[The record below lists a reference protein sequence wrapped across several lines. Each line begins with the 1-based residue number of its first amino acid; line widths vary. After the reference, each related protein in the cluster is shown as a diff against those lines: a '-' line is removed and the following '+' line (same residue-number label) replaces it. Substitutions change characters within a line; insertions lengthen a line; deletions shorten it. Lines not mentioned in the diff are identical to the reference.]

1 MGIEAYNVEL
11 YYKIPFIGFDSTDRD
26 IVFLF
31 EDLSANVF
39 ITAAILLMS
48 LNVSEILHVANGL
61 RWMTALDDYDYVCQ
75 LSIPGTH
82 DTGTGNGFE
91 GIGAIGGI
99 VAGKTQDK
107 NFSEQLKLGVRA
119 FDLRPGVDGSTLPIF
134 HGPLK
139 TKLTMNKVFV
149 ECISFLSA
157 NPGEFLIFI
166 IRHETEGD
174 SNNSNW
180 AGNMIDHCNKYGD
193 IIVPFS
199 PKLRVGEV
207 RGKIIV
213 LTRSAFSDSKVATIS
228 GWGDNA
234 TFRTGSI
241 KSSNGNA
248 TLWLQDHYEISD
260 EQVKA
265 DAVVSLLDKCA
276 TLCRDESSFGT
287 WVINH
292 ASGYKGSATN
302 SNNSTNAKKTAEA
315 IITRLLAQGRTP
327 GPTGIVLMDYAGT
340 DAVYN
345 GTSLV
350 DAIIDNNSRYH
361 KGILRLPV
369 PEVRWET
376 YAGNSGENVV
386 LKVSVAEGIPDNVDV
401 QHIAY
406 DNHLRSLGDEVS
418 TRKYGVFSKGFTW
431 NFSGDPATVSP
442 IYRARLS
449 GDSYIDSEEVIS
461 VFDGD
466 KVTLE
471 PDIFVEDSPLSDGQT
486 ISVGQTIRFR
496 KESGFEASGPFEA
509 RKVVTWNASIPDVA
523 KSSFIADGEYETFE
537 IPASLAGESI
547 SLQIAPALESGMNQF
562 FTSSPRIYKLNVAK
576 DTPTGIEDIAVDCNA
591 HEEVYTID
599 GLRVT
604 GKNLKKGV
612 YIVVRNGKTSKL
624 FTSNK

>member
-1 MGIEAYNVEL
+1 MV
-11 YYKIPFIGFDSTDRD
+11 
-26 IVFLF
+26 
-31 EDLSANVF
+31 
-39 ITAAILLMS
+39 LMS
-48 LNVSEILHVANGL
+48 LNVTGILQAADGL

-91 GIGAIGGI
+91 GIGAIGGL

-139 TKLTMNKVFV
+139 TKLTMNKAFV

-157 NPGEFLIFI
+157 NPGEFVIFI

-213 LTRSAFSDSKVATIS
+213 LTRTAFSDSKVATIS

-265 DAVVSLLDKCA
+265 DAVVSLLDKSA
-276 TLCRDESSFGT
+276 ALCRDESNFGT

-302 SNNSTNAKKTAEA
+302 SNNSSNAKKTAQA
-315 IITRLLAQGRTP
+315 IITRLLAKGRAP
-327 GPTGIVLMDYAGT
+327 GPTGIILMDYAGT
-340 DAVYN
+340 DAAYN

-376 YAGNSGENVV
+376 FTGTSKDNVL
-386 LKVSVAEGIPDNVDV
+386 LKVTVADGIPDDVDV

-406 DNHLRSLGDEVS
+406 DAHLRSRGDEVS
-418 TRKYGVFSKGFTW
+418 SRKYGVFSKGFTW
-431 NFSGDPATVSP
+431 NFSGDPGTVSP
-442 IYRARLS
+442 IYRVRLS
-449 GDSYIDSEEVIS
+449 GDSYITSGEVIS
-461 VFDGD
+461 VFNRG
-466 KVTLE
+466 KVTLD
-471 PDIFVEDSPLSDGQT
+471 PDIFVDDTPVSDGQT
-486 ISVGQTIRFR
+486 VSAGQTIRCR
-496 KESGFEASGPFEA
+496 KECGFEASGPFEA
-509 RKVVTWNASIPDVA
+509 RKVATWNASVADVA
-523 KSSFIADGEYETFE
+523 KSSFTSDGEYETFL
-537 IPASLAGESI
+537 IPASLAGKSI
-547 SLQIAPALESGMNQF
+547 SLQVTPTLESGMNQF
-562 FTSSPRIYKLNVAK
+562 FTSTPLIYKLNVMT
-576 DTPTGIEDIAVDCNA
+576 DTPTGIEDIAEGCKA
-591 HEEVYTID
+591 YEEIYTID
-599 GLRVT
+599 GIRVT
-604 GKNLKKGV
+604 GKNLKKGI
-612 YIVVRNGKTSKL
+612 YIVVRNGTAMKRTV
-624 FTSNK
+624 N

>member
-1 MGIEAYNVEL
+1 MV
-11 YYKIPFIGFDSTDRD
+11 
-26 IVFLF
+26 
-31 EDLSANVF
+31 
-39 ITAAILLMS
+39 LMS
-48 LNVSEILHVANGL
+48 LNVTGSLQAADGL

-139 TKLTMNKVFV
+139 TKLTMNKAFV

-157 NPGEFLIFI
+157 NPGEFVIFI

-213 LTRSAFSDSKVATIS
+213 LTRSAFSHEKVATIS
-228 GWGDNA
+228 SWGDNA
-234 TFRTGSI
+234 TFRKGSI

-265 DAVVSLLDKCA
+265 DAVVSLLDKSA
-276 TLCRDESSFGT
+276 ALCRDESNFGT

-302 SNNSTNAKKTAEA
+302 SNNSSNAKKTAQA
-315 IITRLLAQGRTP
+315 IITRLLAKGRTP
-327 GPTGIVLMDYAGT
+327 GPTGIILMDYAGT
-340 DAVYN
+340 DAAYN

-369 PEVRWET
+369 PEVRWEPV
-376 YAGNSGENVV
+376 SGTSKDNVL
-386 LKVSVAEGIPDNVDV
+386 LKVTVAEGIPDDVDV

-406 DNHLRSLGDEVS
+406 DANLRSRGDEVS
-418 TRKYGVFSKGFTW
+418 SRKYGVFSKGFTW
-431 NFSGDPATVSP
+431 NFSGDPGAISP
-442 IYRARLS
+442 IYRVRLS
-449 GDSYIDSEEVIS
+449 GDSYITSGEVIS
-461 VFDGD
+461 VFNRG
-466 KVTLE
+466 KVTLA
-471 PDIFVEDSPLSDGQT
+471 PDIFVDDTPVSDGQT
-486 ISVGQTIRFR
+486 VSAGQTIRCR
-496 KESGFEASGPFEA
+496 KECGFEASGPFEA
-509 RKVVTWNASIPDVA
+509 RKVATWNASVADVA
-523 KSSFIADGEYETFE
+523 KSSFTSDGEYETFL
-537 IPASLAGESI
+537 IPASLAGKSI
-547 SLQIAPALESGMNQF
+547 SLQVTPILESGMNQF
-562 FTSSPRIYKLNVAK
+562 FTSTPRIYKLNVMT
-576 DTPTGIEDIAVDCNA
+576 DTPTSIEDIAEGCKA
-591 HEEVYTID
+591 YEEIYTID
-599 GLRVT
+599 GIRVT
-604 GKNLKKGV
+604 GKNLKKGI
-612 YIVVRNGKTSKL
+612 YIVVRNGTAMKRTV
-624 FTSNK
+624 N

>member
-1 MGIEAYNVEL
+1 MV
-11 YYKIPFIGFDSTDRD
+11 
-26 IVFLF
+26 
-31 EDLSANVF
+31 
-39 ITAAILLMS
+39 LMS
-48 LNVSEILHVANGL
+48 LNVTGILQAADGL

-91 GIGAIGGI
+91 GIGAIGGL

-139 TKLTMNKVFV
+139 TKLTMNKAFV

-157 NPGEFLIFI
+157 NPGEFVIFI

-213 LTRSAFSDSKVATIS
+213 LTRTAFSDSKVATIS

-265 DAVVSLLDKCA
+265 DAVVSLLDKSA
-276 TLCRDESSFGT
+276 ALCRDESNFGT

-302 SNNSTNAKKTAEA
+302 SNNSSNAKKTAQA
-315 IITRLLAQGRTP
+315 IITRLLAKGRTP
-327 GPTGIVLMDYAGT
+327 GPTGIILMDYAGT
-340 DAVYN
+340 DAAYN

-376 YAGNSGENVV
+376 FTGTSKDNVL
-386 LKVSVAEGIPDNVDV
+386 LKVTVADGIPDDVDV

-406 DNHLRSLGDEVS
+406 DAHLRSRGDEVS
-418 TRKYGVFSKGFTW
+418 SRKYGVFSKGFTW
-431 NFSGDPATVSP
+431 NFSGDPGAISP
-442 IYRARLS
+442 IYRVRLS
-449 GDSYIDSEEVIS
+449 GDGYIDSGEEIS
-461 VFDGD
+461 VFNRG
-466 KVTLE
+466 KVTLD
-471 PDIFVEDSPLSDGQT
+471 PDIFVDDTPLTDGQT
-486 ISVGQTIRFR
+486 VKTGQTIRCR
-496 KESGFEASGPFEA
+496 KECGFEASGPFEA
-509 RKVVTWNASIPDVA
+509 RKVATWNASVADVA
-523 KSSFIADGEYETFE
+523 KSSFTSDGEYETFL
-537 IPASLAGESI
+537 IPESLAGKSI
-547 SLQIAPALESGMNQF
+547 SLQVTPTLESGMNQF
-562 FTSSPRIYKLNVAK
+562 FTSTPRIYKLNVMT
-576 DTPTGIEDIAVDCNA
+576 DTPTGIEDIAEGCKA
-591 HEEVYTID
+591 YEEIYTID
-599 GLRVT
+599 GIRVT
-604 GKNLKKGV
+604 GKNLKKGI
-612 YIVVRNGKTSKL
+612 YIVVRNGTAMKRTV
-624 FTSNK
+624 N

>member
-1 MGIEAYNVEL
+1 MV
-11 YYKIPFIGFDSTDRD
+11 
-26 IVFLF
+26 
-31 EDLSANVF
+31 
-39 ITAAILLMS
+39 LMS
-48 LNVSEILHVANGL
+48 LNVTGILQAANGL

-82 DTGTGNGFE
+82 DSGTGNGFE
-91 GIGAIGGI
+91 GIGAIGGL

-139 TKLTMNKVFV
+139 TKLTMSKAFV

-157 NPGEFLIFI
+157 NPGEFVIFI

-213 LTRSAFSDSKVATIS
+213 LTRTAFSDSKVATIS

-234 TFRTGSI
+234 TFRKGSI

-265 DAVVSLLDKCA
+265 DAVVSLLDKSA
-276 TLCRDESSFGT
+276 ALCRDESNFGT

-302 SNNSTNAKKTAEA
+302 SNNSSNAKKTAQA
-315 IITRLLAQGRTP
+315 IITRLLAKGRTP
-327 GPTGIVLMDYAGT
+327 GPTGIILMDYAGT
-340 DAVYN
+340 DAAYN

-376 YAGNSGENVV
+376 FTGTSKDNVL
-386 LKVSVAEGIPDNVDV
+386 LKVTVAEGIPDDVDV

-406 DNHLRSLGDEVS
+406 DANLRSRGDEVS
-418 TRKYGVFSKGFTW
+418 SRKYGVFSKGFTW
-431 NFSGDPATVSP
+431 NFSGDPGAISP
-442 IYRARLS
+442 IYRVRLS
-449 GDSYIDSEEVIS
+449 GDSYITSGEVIS
-461 VFDGD
+461 VFNRG
-466 KVTLE
+466 KVTLD
-471 PDIFVEDSPLSDGQT
+471 PDIFVDDTPLTDGQT
-486 ISVGQTIRFR
+486 VKTGQTIRCR
-496 KESGFEASGPFEA
+496 KECGFEASGPFEA
-509 RKVVTWNASIPDVA
+509 RKVATWNASVADVA
-523 KSSFIADGEYETFE
+523 KSSFTSDGEYETFL
-537 IPASLAGESI
+537 IPASLAGKSI
-547 SLQIAPALESGMNQF
+547 TLQVTPTLESGMNQF
-562 FTSSPRIYKLNVAK
+562 FTSTPRTFALNVAS
-576 DTPTGIEDIAVDCNA
+576 DTPTGIEDIAEGCNA
-591 HEEVYTID
+591 YEEIYTID
-599 GLRVT
+599 GIRVT
-604 GKNLKKGV
+604 GKNLKKGI
-612 YIVVRNGKTSKL
+612 YIVVRNGTAMKRTV
-624 FTSNK
+624 N

>member
-1 MGIEAYNVEL
+1 
-11 YYKIPFIGFDSTDRD
+11 
-26 IVFLF
+26 
-31 EDLSANVF
+31 
-39 ITAAILLMS
+39 MS
-48 LNVSEILHVANGL
+48 LNVSEILHAANGL

-139 TKLTMNKVFV
+139 TKLTMNMVFV

-193 IIVPFS
+193 IIVPFY

-228 GWGDNA
+228 GWGDNS

-265 DAVVSLLDKCA
+265 DAVVS
-276 TLCRDESSFGT
+276 
-287 WVINH
+287 
-292 ASGYKGSATN
+292 
-302 SNNSTNAKKTAEA
+302 
-315 IITRLLAQGRTP
+315 
-327 GPTGIVLMDYAGT
+327 M
-340 DAVYN
+340 
-345 GTSLV
+345 
-350 DAIIDNNSRYH
+350 
-361 KGILRLPV
+361 
-369 PEVRWET
+369 
-376 YAGNSGENVV
+376 
-386 LKVSVAEGIPDNVDV
+386 
-401 QHIAY
+401 
-406 DNHLRSLGDEVS
+406 
-418 TRKYGVFSKGFTW
+418 
-431 NFSGDPATVSP
+431 
-442 IYRARLS
+442 
-449 GDSYIDSEEVIS
+449 
-461 VFDGD
+461 
-466 KVTLE
+466 
-471 PDIFVEDSPLSDGQT
+471 
-486 ISVGQTIRFR
+486 
-496 KESGFEASGPFEA
+496 
-509 RKVVTWNASIPDVA
+509 PDVA
-523 KSSFIADGEYETFE
+523 N
-537 IPASLAGESI
+537 SLTGNVKRSKYWLLWLA
-547 SLQIAPALESGMNQF
+547 NQ
-562 FTSSPRIYKLNVAK
+562 SACRLLPHWN
-576 DTPTGIEDIAVDCNA
+576 PG
-591 HEEVYTID
+591 
-599 GLRVT
+599 
-604 GKNLKKGV
+604 
-612 YIVVRNGKTSKL
+612 
-624 FTSNK
+624 

>member
-1 MGIEAYNVEL
+1 MV
-11 YYKIPFIGFDSTDRD
+11 
-26 IVFLF
+26 
-31 EDLSANVF
+31 
-39 ITAAILLMS
+39 LMS
-48 LNVSEILHVANGL
+48 LNVTGILQAADGL

-91 GIGAIGGI
+91 GIGAIGGL

-139 TKLTMNKVFV
+139 TKLTMNKAFV

-157 NPGEFLIFI
+157 NPGEFVIFI

-213 LTRSAFSDSKVATIS
+213 LTRTAFSDSKVATIS

-265 DAVVSLLDKCA
+265 DAVVSLLDKSA
-276 TLCRDESSFGT
+276 ALCRDESNFGT

-302 SNNSTNAKKTAEA
+302 SNNSSNAKKTAQA
-315 IITRLLAQGRTP
+315 IITRLLAKGRTP
-327 GPTGIVLMDYAGT
+327 GPTGIILMDYAGT
-340 DAVYN
+340 DAAYN

-376 YAGNSGENVV
+376 FTGTSKDNVL
-386 LKVSVAEGIPDNVDV
+386 LKVTVADGIPDDVDV

-406 DNHLRSLGDEVS
+406 DAHLRSRGDEVS
-418 TRKYGVFSKGFTW
+418 SRKYGVFSKGFTW
-431 NFSGDPATVSP
+431 NFSGDPGTVSP
-442 IYRARLS
+442 IYRVRLS
-449 GDSYIDSEEVIS
+449 GDSYITSGEVIS
-461 VFDGD
+461 VFNRG
-466 KVTLE
+466 KVTLD
-471 PDIFVEDSPLSDGQT
+471 PDIFVDDTPVSDGQT
-486 ISVGQTIRFR
+486 VSAGQTIRCR
-496 KESGFEASGPFEA
+496 KECGFEASGPFEA
-509 RKVVTWNASIPDVA
+509 RKVATWNASVADVA
-523 KSSFIADGEYETFE
+523 KSSFTSDGEYETFL
-537 IPASLAGESI
+537 IPASLAGKSI
-547 SLQIAPALESGMNQF
+547 SLQVTPTLESGMNQF
-562 FTSSPRIYKLNVAK
+562 FTSTPRIYKLNVMT
-576 DTPTGIEDIAVDCNA
+576 DTPTGIEDIAEGCKA
-591 HEEVYTID
+591 YEEIYTID
-599 GLRVT
+599 GIRVT
-604 GKNLKKGV
+604 GKNLKKGI
-612 YIVVRNGKTSKL
+612 YIVVRNGTAMKRTV
-624 FTSNK
+624 N

>member
-1 MGIEAYNVEL
+1 MV
-11 YYKIPFIGFDSTDRD
+11 
-26 IVFLF
+26 
-31 EDLSANVF
+31 
-39 ITAAILLMS
+39 LMS
-48 LNVSEILHVANGL
+48 LNVTGILQAADGL

-91 GIGAIGGI
+91 GIGAIGGL

-139 TKLTMNKVFV
+139 TKLTMNKAFV

-157 NPGEFLIFI
+157 NPGEFVIFI

-213 LTRSAFSDSKVATIS
+213 LTRTAFSDSKVATIS

-265 DAVVSLLDKCA
+265 DAVVSLLDKSA
-276 TLCRDESSFGT
+276 ALCRDESNFGT

-302 SNNSTNAKKTAEA
+302 SNNSSNAKKTAQA
-315 IITRLLAQGRTP
+315 IITRLLAKGRTP
-327 GPTGIVLMDYAGT
+327 GPTGIILMDYAGT
-340 DAVYN
+340 DAAYN

-350 DAIIDNNSRYH
+350 DAIIDNNLRYH

-376 YAGNSGENVV
+376 FTGTSKDNVL
-386 LKVSVAEGIPDNVDV
+386 LKVTVADGIPDDVDV

-406 DNHLRSLGDEVS
+406 DAHLRSRGDEVS
-418 TRKYGVFSKGFTW
+418 SRKYGVFSKGFTW
-431 NFSGDPATVSP
+431 NFSGDPGTVSP
-442 IYRARLS
+442 IYRVRLS
-449 GDSYIDSEEVIS
+449 GDSYITSGEVIS
-461 VFDGD
+461 VFNRG
-466 KVTLE
+466 KVTLD
-471 PDIFVEDSPLSDGQT
+471 PDIFVDDTPVSDGQT
-486 ISVGQTIRFR
+486 VSAGQTIRCR
-496 KESGFEASGPFEA
+496 KECGFEASGPFEA
-509 RKVVTWNASIPDVA
+509 RKVATWNASVADVA
-523 KSSFIADGEYETFE
+523 KSSFTSDGEYETFL
-537 IPASLAGESI
+537 IPASLAGKSI
-547 SLQIAPALESGMNQF
+547 SLQVTPTLESGMNQF
-562 FTSSPRIYKLNVAK
+562 FTSAPRIYKLNVMT
-576 DTPTGIEDIAVDCNA
+576 DTPTGIEDIAEGCKA
-591 HEEVYTID
+591 YEEIYTID
-599 GLRVT
+599 GIRVT
-604 GKNLKKGV
+604 GKNLKKGI
-612 YIVVRNGKTSKL
+612 YIVVRNGTAMKRTV
-624 FTSNK
+624 N

>member
-1 MGIEAYNVEL
+1 MK
-11 YYKIPFIGFDSTDRD
+11 KI
-26 IVFLF
+26 
-31 EDLSANVF
+31 F
-39 ITAAILLMS
+39 ITAAIVLMS
-48 LNVSEILHVANGL
+48 LNVTGILQAADGL

-139 TKLTMNKVFV
+139 TKLTMNKAFV

-157 NPGEFLIFI
+157 NPGEFVIFI

-213 LTRSAFSDSKVATIS
+213 LTRTAFSDSKVATIS

-234 TFRTGSI
+234 TFRKGSI

-265 DAVVSLLDKCA
+265 DAVVSLLDKSA
-276 TLCRDESSFGT
+276 ALCRDESNFGT

-302 SNNSTNAKKTAEA
+302 SNNSSNAKKTAQA
-315 IITRLLAQGRTP
+315 IITRLLAKGRTP
-327 GPTGIVLMDYAGT
+327 GPTGIILMDYAGT
-340 DAVYN
+340 DAAYN

-369 PEVRWET
+369 PEVRWEPV
-376 YAGNSGENVV
+376 SGTSKDNVL
-386 LKVSVAEGIPDNVDV
+386 LKVTVAEGIPDDVDV

-406 DNHLRSLGDEVS
+406 DANLRSRGDEVS
-418 TRKYGVFSKGFTW
+418 SRKYGVFSKGFTW
-431 NFSGDPATVSP
+431 NFSGDPGAISP
-442 IYRARLS
+442 IYRVRLS
-449 GDSYIDSEEVIS
+449 GDSYITSGEVIS
-461 VFDGD
+461 VFNRG
-466 KVTLE
+466 KVTLA
-471 PDIFVEDSPLSDGQT
+471 PDIFVDDTPVSDGQT
-486 ISVGQTIRFR
+486 VSAGQTIRCR
-496 KESGFEASGPFEA
+496 KECGFEASGPFEA
-509 RKVVTWNASIPDVA
+509 RKVATWNASVADVA
-523 KSSFIADGEYETFE
+523 KSSFTSDGEYETFL
-537 IPASLAGESI
+537 IPASLAGKSI
-547 SLQIAPALESGMNQF
+547 SLQVTPILESGMNQF
-562 FTSSPRIYKLNVAK
+562 FTSTPRIYKLNVMT
-576 DTPTGIEDIAVDCNA
+576 DTPTSIEDIAEGCKA
-591 HEEVYTID
+591 YEEIYTID
-599 GLRVT
+599 GIRVT
-604 GKNLKKGV
+604 GKNLKKGI
-612 YIVVRNGKTSKL
+612 YIVVRNGTAMKRTV
-624 FTSNK
+624 N

>member
-1 MGIEAYNVEL
+1 MV
-11 YYKIPFIGFDSTDRD
+11 
-26 IVFLF
+26 
-31 EDLSANVF
+31 
-39 ITAAILLMS
+39 LMS
-48 LNVSEILHVANGL
+48 LNVTGILQAADGL

-91 GIGAIGGI
+91 GIGAIGGL

-139 TKLTMNKVFV
+139 TKLTMNKAFV

-157 NPGEFLIFI
+157 NPGEFVIFI

-213 LTRSAFSDSKVATIS
+213 LTRTAFSDSKVATIS

-234 TFRTGSI
+234 TFRKGSI

-265 DAVVSLLDKCA
+265 DAVVSLLDKSA
-276 TLCRDESSFGT
+276 ALCRDESNFGT

-302 SNNSTNAKKTAEA
+302 SNNSSNAKKTAQA
-315 IITRLLAQGRTP
+315 IITRLLAKGRTP
-327 GPTGIVLMDYAGT
+327 GPTGIILMDYAGT
-340 DAVYN
+340 DAAYN

-376 YAGNSGENVV
+376 FTGTSKDNVL
-386 LKVSVAEGIPDNVDV
+386 LKVTVADGIPDDVDV

-406 DNHLRSLGDEVS
+406 DAHLRSRGDEVS
-418 TRKYGVFSKGFTW
+418 SRKYGVFSKGFTW
-431 NFSGDPATVSP
+431 NFSGDPGAISP
-442 IYRARLS
+442 IYRVRLS
-449 GDSYIDSEEVIS
+449 GDSYITSGEVIS
-461 VFDGD
+461 VFNRG
-466 KVTLE
+466 KVTLD
-471 PDIFVEDSPLSDGQT
+471 PDIFVDDTPVSDGQT
-486 ISVGQTIRFR
+486 VSAGQTIRCR
-496 KESGFEASGPFEA
+496 KECGFEASGPFEA
-509 RKVVTWNASIPDVA
+509 RKVATWNASVADVA
-523 KSSFIADGEYETFE
+523 KSSFISDGEYETFL
-537 IPASLAGESI
+537 IPASLAGKSI
-547 SLQIAPALESGMNQF
+547 SLQVTPTLESGMNQF
-562 FTSSPRIYKLNVAK
+562 FTSTPRIYKLNVMT
-576 DTPTGIEDIAVDCNA
+576 DTPTSIEDIAEGCKA
-591 HEEVYTID
+591 YEEIYTID
-599 GLRVT
+599 GIRVT
-604 GKNLKKGV
+604 GKNLKKGI
-612 YIVVRNGKTSKL
+612 YIVVRNGTAMKRTV
-624 FTSNK
+624 N

>member
-1 MGIEAYNVEL
+1 MK
-11 YYKIPFIGFDSTDRD
+11 KI
-26 IVFLF
+26 
-31 EDLSANVF
+31 F
-39 ITAAILLMS
+39 ITAAMVLMS
-48 LNVSEILHVANGL
+48 LNVTGSLQAADGL

-139 TKLTMNKVFV
+139 TKLTMNKAFV

-157 NPGEFLIFI
+157 NPGEFVIFI

-213 LTRSAFSDSKVATIS
+213 LTRSAFSHEKVATIS
-228 GWGDNA
+228 SWGDNA
-234 TFRTGSI
+234 TFRKGSI

-265 DAVVSLLDKCA
+265 DAVVSLLDKSA
-276 TLCRDESSFGT
+276 ALCRDESNFGT

-302 SNNSTNAKKTAEA
+302 SNNSSNAKKTAQA
-315 IITRLLAQGRTP
+315 IITRLLAKGRTP
-327 GPTGIVLMDYAGT
+327 GPTGIILMDYAGT
-340 DAVYN
+340 DAAYN

-369 PEVRWET
+369 PEVRWEPV
-376 YAGNSGENVV
+376 SGTSKDNVL
-386 LKVSVAEGIPDNVDV
+386 LKVTVAEGIPDDVDV

-406 DNHLRSLGDEVS
+406 DANLRSRGDEVS
-418 TRKYGVFSKGFTW
+418 SRKYGVFSKGFTW
-431 NFSGDPATVSP
+431 NFSGDPGAISP
-442 IYRARLS
+442 IYRVRLS
-449 GDSYIDSEEVIS
+449 GDSYITSGEVIS
-461 VFDGD
+461 VFNRG
-466 KVTLE
+466 KVTLA
-471 PDIFVEDSPLSDGQT
+471 PDIFVDDTPVSDGQT
-486 ISVGQTIRFR
+486 VSAGQTIRCR
-496 KESGFEASGPFEA
+496 KECGFEASGPFEA
-509 RKVVTWNASIPDVA
+509 RKVATWNASVADVA
-523 KSSFIADGEYETFE
+523 KSSFTSDGEYETFL
-537 IPASLAGESI
+537 IPASLAGKSI
-547 SLQIAPALESGMNQF
+547 SLQVTPILESGMNQF
-562 FTSSPRIYKLNVAK
+562 FTSTPRIYKLNVMT
-576 DTPTGIEDIAVDCNA
+576 DTPTSIEDIAEGCKA
-591 HEEVYTID
+591 YEEIYTID
-599 GLRVT
+599 GIRVT
-604 GKNLKKGV
+604 GKNLKKGI
-612 YIVVRNGKTSKL
+612 YIVVRNGTAMKRTV
-624 FTSNK
+624 N

>member
-1 MGIEAYNVEL
+1 MK
-11 YYKIPFIGFDSTDRD
+11 KI
-26 IVFLF
+26 
-31 EDLSANVF
+31 F
-39 ITAAILLMS
+39 ITAAMVLMS
-48 LNVSEILHVANGL
+48 LNVTGILQAADGL

-91 GIGAIGGI
+91 GIGAIGGL

-139 TKLTMNKVFV
+139 TKLTMNKAFV

-157 NPGEFLIFI
+157 NPGEFVIFI

-213 LTRSAFSDSKVATIS
+213 LTRTAFSDSKVATIS

-265 DAVVSLLDKCA
+265 DAVVSLLDKSA
-276 TLCRDESSFGT
+276 ALCRDESNFGT

-302 SNNSTNAKKTAEA
+302 SNNSSNAKKTAQA
-315 IITRLLAQGRTP
+315 IITRLLAKGRTP
-327 GPTGIVLMDYAGT
+327 GPTGIILMDYAGT
-340 DAVYN
+340 DAAYN

-376 YAGNSGENVV
+376 FTGTSKDNVL
-386 LKVSVAEGIPDNVDV
+386 LKVTVAEGIPDDVDV

-406 DNHLRSLGDEVS
+406 DAHLRSRGDEVS
-418 TRKYGVFSKGFTW
+418 SRKYGVFSKGFTW
-431 NFSGDPATVSP
+431 NFSGDPGAVSP
-442 IYRARLS
+442 IYRVRLS
-449 GDSYIDSEEVIS
+449 GDSYITSGEVIS
-461 VFDGD
+461 VFNRG
-466 KVTLE
+466 KVTLD
-471 PDIFVEDSPLSDGQT
+471 PDIFVDDTPVSDGQT
-486 ISVGQTIRFR
+486 VSAGQTIRCR
-496 KESGFEASGPFEA
+496 KECGFEASGPFEA
-509 RKVVTWNASIPDVA
+509 RKVATWNASVADVA
-523 KSSFIADGEYETFE
+523 KSSFTSDGEYETFL
-537 IPASLAGESI
+537 IPASLAGKSI
-547 SLQIAPALESGMNQF
+547 SLQVTPTLESGMNQF
-562 FTSSPRIYKLNVAK
+562 FTSTPRIYKLNVMT
-576 DTPTGIEDIAVDCNA
+576 DTPTGIEDIAEGCKA
-591 HEEVYTID
+591 YEEIYTID
-599 GLRVT
+599 GIRVT
-604 GKNLKKGV
+604 GKNLKKGI
-612 YIVVRNGKTSKL
+612 YIVVRNGTAMKRTV
-624 FTSNK
+624 N

>member
-1 MGIEAYNVEL
+1 MV
-11 YYKIPFIGFDSTDRD
+11 
-26 IVFLF
+26 
-31 EDLSANVF
+31 
-39 ITAAILLMS
+39 LMS
-48 LNVSEILHVANGL
+48 LNVTGSLQAADGL

-139 TKLTMNKVFV
+139 TKLTMNKAFV

-157 NPGEFLIFI
+157 NPGEFVIFI

-213 LTRSAFSDSKVATIS
+213 LTRTAFSDSKVATIS

-234 TFRTGSI
+234 TFRKGSI

-265 DAVVSLLDKCA
+265 DAVVSLLDKSA
-276 TLCRDESSFGT
+276 ALCRDESNFGT

-302 SNNSTNAKKTAEA
+302 SNNSSNAKKTAQA
-315 IITRLLAQGRTP
+315 IITRLLAKGRTP
-327 GPTGIVLMDYAGT
+327 GPTGIILMDYAGT
-340 DAVYN
+340 DAAYN

-369 PEVRWET
+369 PEVRWEPV
-376 YAGNSGENVV
+376 SGTSKDNVL
-386 LKVSVAEGIPDNVDV
+386 LKVTVAEGIPDDVDV

-406 DNHLRSLGDEVS
+406 DANLRSRGDEVS
-418 TRKYGVFSKGFTW
+418 SRKYGVFSKGFTW
-431 NFSGDPATVSP
+431 NFSGDPGAISP
-442 IYRARLS
+442 IYRVRLS
-449 GDSYIDSEEVIS
+449 GDSYITSGEVIS
-461 VFDGD
+461 VFNRG
-466 KVTLE
+466 KVTLA
-471 PDIFVEDSPLSDGQT
+471 PDIFVDDTPVSDGQT
-486 ISVGQTIRFR
+486 VSAGQTIRCR
-496 KESGFEASGPFEA
+496 KECGFEASGPFEA
-509 RKVVTWNASIPDVA
+509 RKVATWNASVADVA
-523 KSSFIADGEYETFE
+523 KSSFTSDGEYETFL
-537 IPASLAGESI
+537 IPASLAGKSI
-547 SLQIAPALESGMNQF
+547 SLQVTPILESGMNQF
-562 FTSSPRIYKLNVAK
+562 FTSTPRIYKLNVMT
-576 DTPTGIEDIAVDCNA
+576 DTPTSIEDIAEGCKA
-591 HEEVYTID
+591 YEEIYTID
-599 GLRVT
+599 GIRVT
-604 GKNLKKGV
+604 GKNLKKGI
-612 YIVVRNGKTSKL
+612 YIVVRNGTAMKRTV
-624 FTSNK
+624 N

>member
-1 MGIEAYNVEL
+1 MV
-11 YYKIPFIGFDSTDRD
+11 
-26 IVFLF
+26 
-31 EDLSANVF
+31 
-39 ITAAILLMS
+39 LMS
-48 LNVSEILHVANGL
+48 LNVTGILQAADGL

-91 GIGAIGGI
+91 GIGAIGGL

-139 TKLTMNKVFV
+139 TKLTMNKAFV

-157 NPGEFLIFI
+157 NPGEFVIFI

-213 LTRSAFSDSKVATIS
+213 LTRTAFSDSKVATIS

-265 DAVVSLLDKCA
+265 DAVVSLLDKSA
-276 TLCRDESSFGT
+276 ALCRDESNFGT

-302 SNNSTNAKKTAEA
+302 SNNSSNAKKTAQA
-315 IITRLLAQGRTP
+315 IITRLLAKGRTP
-327 GPTGIVLMDYAGT
+327 GPTGIILMDYAGT
-340 DAVYN
+340 DAAYN

-350 DAIIDNNSRYH
+350 DAIIDNNLRYH

-376 YAGNSGENVV
+376 FTGTSKDNVL
-386 LKVSVAEGIPDNVDV
+386 LKVTVADGIPDDVDV

-406 DNHLRSLGDEVS
+406 DAHLRSRGDEVS
-418 TRKYGVFSKGFTW
+418 SRKYGVFSKGFTW
-431 NFSGDPATVSP
+431 NFSGDPGTVSP
-442 IYRARLS
+442 IYRVRLS
-449 GDSYIDSEEVIS
+449 GDSYITSGEVIS
-461 VFDGD
+461 VFNRG
-466 KVTLE
+466 KVTLD
-471 PDIFVEDSPLSDGQT
+471 PDIFVDDTPVSDGQT
-486 ISVGQTIRFR
+486 VSAGQTIRCR
-496 KESGFEASGPFEA
+496 KECGFEASGPFEA
-509 RKVVTWNASIPDVA
+509 RKVATWNASVADVA
-523 KSSFIADGEYETFE
+523 KSSFTSDGEYETFL
-537 IPASLAGESI
+537 IPASLAGKSI
-547 SLQIAPALESGMNQF
+547 SLQVTPTLESGMNQF
-562 FTSSPRIYKLNVAK
+562 FTSTPRIYKLNVMT
-576 DTPTGIEDIAVDCNA
+576 DTPTGIEDIAEGCKA
-591 HEEVYTID
+591 YEEIYTID
-599 GLRVT
+599 GIRVT
-604 GKNLKKGV
+604 GKNLKKGI
-612 YIVVRNGKTSKL
+612 YIVVRNGTAMKRTV
-624 FTSNK
+624 N

>member
-1 MGIEAYNVEL
+1 MV
-11 YYKIPFIGFDSTDRD
+11 
-26 IVFLF
+26 
-31 EDLSANVF
+31 
-39 ITAAILLMS
+39 LMS
-48 LNVSEILHVANGL
+48 LNVTGILQAADGL

-139 TKLTMNKVFV
+139 TKLTMNKAFV

-157 NPGEFLIFI
+157 NPGEFVIFI

-180 AGNMIDHCNKYGD
+180 ARNMIDHCNKYGD

-213 LTRSAFSDSKVATIS
+213 LTRTAFSDSKVATIS
-228 GWGDNA
+228 SWGDNA

-265 DAVVSLLDKCA
+265 DAVVSLLDKSA
-276 TLCRDESSFGT
+276 ALCRDESNFGT

-302 SNNSTNAKKTAEA
+302 YNNSSNAKKTAQA
-315 IITRLLAQGRTP
+315 IITRLLAKGRTP
-327 GPTGIVLMDYAGT
+327 GPTGIILMDYAGT
-340 DAVYN
+340 DAAYN

-369 PEVRWET
+369 PEVRWEPV
-376 YAGNSGENVV
+376 SGTSKDNVL
-386 LKVSVAEGIPDNVDV
+386 LKVTVAEGIPDDVDV

-406 DNHLRSLGDEVS
+406 DANLRSRGDEVS
-418 TRKYGVFSKGFTW
+418 SRKYGVFSKGFTW
-431 NFSGDPATVSP
+431 NFSGDPGAISP
-442 IYRARLS
+442 IYRVRLS
-449 GDSYIDSEEVIS
+449 GDSYITSGEVIS
-461 VFDGD
+461 VFNRG
-466 KVTLE
+466 KVTLA
-471 PDIFVEDSPLSDGQT
+471 PDIFVDDTPVSDGQT
-486 ISVGQTIRFR
+486 VSAGQTIRCR
-496 KESGFEASGPFEA
+496 KECGFEASGPFEA
-509 RKVVTWNASIPDVA
+509 RKVATWNASVADVA
-523 KSSFIADGEYETFE
+523 KSSFTSDGEYETFL
-537 IPASLAGESI
+537 IPASLAGKSI
-547 SLQIAPALESGMNQF
+547 SLQVTPTLESGMNQF
-562 FTSSPRIYKLNVAK
+562 FTSTPRIYKLNVMT
-576 DTPTGIEDIAVDCNA
+576 DTPTSIEDIAEGCKA
-591 HEEVYTID
+591 YEEIYTID
-599 GLRVT
+599 GIRVT
-604 GKNLKKGV
+604 GKNLKKGI
-612 YIVVRNGKTSKL
+612 YIVVRNGTAMKRTV
-624 FTSNK
+624 N

>member
-1 MGIEAYNVEL
+1 MV
-11 YYKIPFIGFDSTDRD
+11 
-26 IVFLF
+26 
-31 EDLSANVF
+31 
-39 ITAAILLMS
+39 LMS
-48 LNVSEILHVANGL
+48 LNVTGILQAADGL

-139 TKLTMNKVFV
+139 TKLTMNKAFV

-157 NPGEFLIFI
+157 NPGEFVIFI

-213 LTRSAFSDSKVATIS
+213 LTRSAFSHEKVATIS
-228 GWGDNA
+228 SWGDNA
-234 TFRTGSI
+234 TFRKGSI

-265 DAVVSLLDKCA
+265 DAVVSLLDKSA
-276 TLCRDESSFGT
+276 ALCRDESNFGT

-302 SNNSTNAKKTAEA
+302 SNNSSNAKKTAQA
-315 IITRLLAQGRTP
+315 IITRLLAKGRTP
-327 GPTGIVLMDYAGT
+327 GPTGIILMDYAGT
-340 DAVYN
+340 DAAYN

-369 PEVRWET
+369 PEVRWEPV
-376 YAGNSGENVV
+376 SGTSKDNVL
-386 LKVSVAEGIPDNVDV
+386 LKVTVAEGIPDDVDV

-406 DNHLRSLGDEVS
+406 DANLRSRGDEVS
-418 TRKYGVFSKGFTW
+418 SRKYGVFSKGFTW
-431 NFSGDPATVSP
+431 NFSGDPGAISP
-442 IYRARLS
+442 IYRVRLS
-449 GDSYIDSEEVIS
+449 GDSYITSGEVIS
-461 VFDGD
+461 VFNRG
-466 KVTLE
+466 KVTLA
-471 PDIFVEDSPLSDGQT
+471 PDIFVDDTPVSDGQT
-486 ISVGQTIRFR
+486 VSAGQTIRCR
-496 KESGFEASGPFEA
+496 KECGFEASGPFEA
-509 RKVVTWNASIPDVA
+509 RKVATWNASVADVA
-523 KSSFIADGEYETFE
+523 KSSFTSDGEYETFL
-537 IPASLAGESI
+537 IPASLAGKSI
-547 SLQIAPALESGMNQF
+547 SLQVTPTLESGMNQF
-562 FTSSPRIYKLNVAK
+562 FTSTPRIYKLNVMT
-576 DTPTGIEDIAVDCNA
+576 DTPTSIEDIAEGCKA
-591 HEEVYTID
+591 YEEIYTID
-599 GLRVT
+599 GIRVT
-604 GKNLKKGV
+604 GKNLKKGI
-612 YIVVRNGKTSKL
+612 YIVVRNGTAMKRTV
-624 FTSNK
+624 N